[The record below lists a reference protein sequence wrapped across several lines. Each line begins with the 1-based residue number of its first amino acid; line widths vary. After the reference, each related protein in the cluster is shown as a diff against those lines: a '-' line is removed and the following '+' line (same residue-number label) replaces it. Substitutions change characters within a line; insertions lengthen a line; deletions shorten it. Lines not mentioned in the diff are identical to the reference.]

1 MAKIVR
7 QAGVPLWLLREYF
20 VELGG
25 EADGEEEVTGAGW
38 TASLEKAPPHRI
50 GSLVIGRVQWTLEG
64 EDEVVEQLIPRL
76 EMKLLRGG
84 G

>member
-1 MAKIVR
+1 MEIVR
-7 QAGVPLWLLREYF
+7 QAGVRLWLLREYF
-20 VELGG
+20 EELGG
-25 EADGEEEVTGAGW
+25 VANGDQEVTGNGW
-38 TASLEKAPPHRI
+38 VASLEKAPPYKL

-64 EDEVVEQLIPRL
+64 EEAVLETLLPRL

>member
-1 MAKIVR
+1 MKIVR
-7 QAGVPLWLLREYF
+7 QAGVPLWLLREYLE
-20 VELGG
+20 ELGG
-25 EADGEEEVTGAGW
+25 VANGELEVTGTGW
-38 TASLEKAPPHRI
+38 VASLEKAPPYKL

-64 EDEVVEQLIPRL
+64 EEAVLEKLLPRL